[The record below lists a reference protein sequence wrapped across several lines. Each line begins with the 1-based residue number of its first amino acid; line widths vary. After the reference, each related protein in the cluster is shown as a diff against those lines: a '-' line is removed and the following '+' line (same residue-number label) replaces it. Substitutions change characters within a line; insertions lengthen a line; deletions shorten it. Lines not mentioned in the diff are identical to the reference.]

1 MIFFNV
7 TKHFHIKLGL
17 VLLMAF
23 ILNGC
28 SITQGGNSNNYA
40 ITIEGRVSSFAKD
53 IPNNSNVI
61 ITISR
66 KKPQSNSSLVI
77 QEFAFLTSKSAQAH
91 HFRFKMSD
99 DILLSEQQ
107 VYLSARIEKEDE
119 LQMMSDNIITVD
131 ISKIDENKKI
141 IKNILLT
148 VTPS

>member
-1 MIFFNV
+1 
-7 TKHFHIKLGL
+7 
-17 VLLMAF
+17 
-23 ILNGC
+23 
-28 SITQGGNSNNYA
+28 
-40 ITIEGRVSSFAKD
+40 
-53 IPNNSNVI
+53 
-61 ITISR
+61 
-66 KKPQSNSSLVI
+66 
-77 QEFAFLTSKSAQAH
+77 
-91 HFRFKMSD
+91 MSD